1 MNESVSGVKKV
12 DVFNDIVSR
21 LEDSKKARVS
31 DDVVSGM
38 KNYYNNKQDY
48 RSRVQ
53 LLANNLAGVK
63 PIDSEVNNVIY
74 LSNYM
79 EKGIAI
85 KTSIVSFK
93 QIWVEYRLIYNE
105 NAYKEE
111 NKNVVDD
118 NTSVMFNNSE
128 LKMPDYNELNS
139 FEIPSF
145 KTVNNDNYKIP
156 EIDTNNDIVGVNEPK
171 MFDTTNFNIENNIH
185 DEKEQYGNLINK
197 NEPMP
202 FEVPSY
208 NFDNNMQ
215 VPERENNYNK
225 SEVKLDEP
233 MTFEVPNFDNR
244 FNSFDSNLNADKVDN
259 FSGLS
264 TNEYSFSNL
273 SLGLENISNK
283 LDDNYKKLY
292 DKVVSINRYVE
303 SFNRK
308 KIELDRQ
315 IDTLEHRKN
324 ELSNELRELENAK
337 LEFSRYRESEERKL
351 TDMKNDVNNK
361 VVSLQNLIDNLDSI
375 LGKIN

>member
-145 KTVNNDNYKIP
+145 KTVNNDNYKMP
-156 EIDTNNDIVGVNEPK
+156 EVDTNNDIVGVNEPK
-171 MFDTTNFNIENNIH
+171 MFDITNFNIENNIH

-197 NEPMP
+197 TEPMP
-202 FEVPSY
+202 FEVPGY

-215 VPERENNYNK
+215 IPERENNYNK
-225 SEVKLDEP
+225 NEVKLDEP